1 MSKSKIFFCFC
12 LSFIGG
18 IFLSS
23 INEIPQPVQLGVLV
37 LGIFLISVLWKYKK
51 MAVIGFCILFLV
63 LGIWRHQEAQSRIVD
78 SGPSLNGLND
88 SNREVVLT
96 GVISSE
102 PAIGEKTLKLRVKTV
117 LITVGRFPEYKYG
130 DKLEI
135 TGLLKTP
142 SEDID
147 GFNYRNYLQKEGIYS
162 VMDFPKIELLGRGFG
177 NPVMDVLF
185 SFKNKFKEI
194 AGNFISPPEVGIL
207 EALVFGDEGKISQ
220 EWKDKLNITGT
231 RHIAAVSGM
240 NITIIASLIL
250 SFVLSLGL
258 WRRQAFYLTIFLLVI
273 FILMIGAPASAVR
286 AGIMAAVLMLAQHL
300 GRLQASGRA
309 VIFAAVLMLFLN
321 PLLLK
326 FDIGFQLS
334 FLAVLGMIYLQPFF
348 SDFLKKI
355 PDPVVFPLRAALS
368 ATLSAQVFTLPILI
382 YNFGRVSLI
391 SPITNILIVPLLA
404 PLTVLIFIFG
414 FAGLIFWAFGWILSW
429 PVWLFLSYIVKIID
443 WSSRIPWASVFFK
456 EIHWIWLM
464 IFYLILGF
472 MVWRLQESQKLKFLK
487 Y

>member
-1 MSKSKIFFCFC
+1 M
-12 LSFIGG
+12 
-18 IFLSS
+18 
-23 INEIPQPVQLGVLV
+23 QLGFLI

-78 SGPSLNGLND
+78 SGPSLNELNN

-96 GVISSE
+96 GVISNE
-102 PAIGEKTLKLRVKTV
+102 PDIREKSIKLRVKTV
-117 LITVGRFPEYKYG
+117 LITAGRFPEYKYG

-135 TGLLKTP
+135 VGLLKTP
-142 SEDID
+142 SEDIE

-162 VMDFPKIELLGRGFG
+162 IMDFPKIELLGRGFG
-177 NPVMDVLF
+177 NPVMNTLF
-185 SFKNKFKEI
+185 SFKNKFK
-194 AGNFISPPEVGIL
+194 AVARTFVSPPQEGIL
-207 EALVFGDEGKISQ
+207 EALIFGEEENISQ
-220 EWKDKLNITGT
+220 EWKDKLNLTGT

-240 NITIIASLIL
+240 NITIIASLFL
-250 SFVLSLGL
+250 SFILGLGL
-258 WRRQAFYLTIFLLVI
+258 WRRQAFYLTMFLLVI

-286 AGIMAAVLMLAQHL
+286 AGIMAGILMTAQHF
-300 GRLQASGRA
+300 GRLSAASRA
-309 VIFAAVLMLFLN
+309 VTFAAVLMLFLN

-348 SDFLKKI
+348 SNFLKKI
-355 PDPVVFPLRAALS
+355 PDPVVFPLRATLS

-382 YNFGRVSLI
+382 YNFGRISLI
-391 SPITNILIVPLLA
+391 SPITNILIVPFLA
-404 PLTVLIFIFG
+404 PITVLIFIFG

-443 WSSRIPWASVFFK
+443 WSSRIPWASMFF
-456 EIHWIWLM
+456 EEVHWIWLM

-472 MVWRLQESQKLKFLK
+472 IIWRLQERQKLNFLK

>member
-1 MSKSKIFFCFC
+1 MSSFFEISQLFIF
-12 LSFIGG
+12 
-18 IFLSS
+18 
-23 INEIPQPVQLGVLV
+23 GVLI
-37 LGIFLISVLWKYKK
+37 LGIFFISIFWKYPAGPRPQIGGGANGAGKK

-63 LGIWRHQEAQSRIVD
+63 LGIWRHQEAQSRIAD
-78 SGPSLNGLND
+78 SGPSLSELND

-102 PAIGEKTLKLRVKTV
+102 PAMGEKTLKLRVKTV

-162 VMDFPKIELLGRGFG
+162 IMDFPEIELLGRGLG
-177 NPVMDVLF
+177 NPAMNVLF

-194 AGNFISPPEVGIL
+194 ARNFVSPPEVGIL
-207 EALVFGDEGKISQ
+207 EALVFGDEGEISQ
-220 EWKDKLNITGT
+220 EWKNKLNLTGT

-250 SFVLSLGL
+250 SFVLGLGL

-273 FILMIGAPASAVR
+273 FILMIGSPASAVR
-286 AGIMAAVLMLAQHL
+286 AGIMAGILMAAQYF
-300 GRLQASGRA
+300 GRLSVASRA
-309 VIFAAVLMLFLN
+309 VTFAAVLMLFLN

-334 FLAVLGMIYLQPFF
+334 FLAILGMIYLQPLF
-348 SDFLKKI
+348 SNFLKKI
-355 PDPVVFPLRAALS
+355 PDPAVFPLRAALS
-368 ATLSAQVFTLPILI
+368 ATLSAQIFTLPILI
-382 YNFGRVSLI
+382 YNFGRISLI

-414 FAGLIFWAFGWILSW
+414 LAGLIFWGFGWILSW
-429 PVWLFLSYIVKIID
+429 PVWLFLAYIVKIID
-443 WSSRIPWASVFFK
+443 WSAQIPRASILFRD
-456 EIHWIWLM
+456 IHWIWL
-464 IFYLILGF
+464 ITFYLILGLII
-472 MVWRLQESQKLKFLK
+472 WRLQERQKLKFLK

>member
-1 MSKSKIFFCFC
+1 
-12 LSFIGG
+12 
-18 IFLSS
+18 
-23 INEIPQPVQLGVLV
+23 
-37 LGIFLISVLWKYKK
+37 

-102 PAIGEKTLKLRVKTV
+102 SAIGEKTLKLRVKTV

-258 WRRQAFYLTIFLLVI
+258 WRRQAFYLTIFLYLVHVI
-273 FILMIGAPASAVR
+273 F
-286 AGIMAAVLMLAQHL
+286 
-300 GRLQASGRA
+300 
-309 VIFAAVLMLFLN
+309 
-321 PLLLK
+321 
-326 FDIGFQLS
+326 
-334 FLAVLGMIYLQPFF
+334 
-348 SDFLKKI
+348 
-355 PDPVVFPLRAALS
+355 
-368 ATLSAQVFTLPILI
+368 T
-382 YNFGRVSLI
+382 
-391 SPITNILIVPLLA
+391 
-404 PLTVLIFIFG
+404 FI
-414 FAGLIFWAFGWILSW
+414 
-429 PVWLFLSYIVKIID
+429 
-443 WSSRIPWASVFFK
+443 
-456 EIHWIWLM
+456 E
-464 IFYLILGF
+464 
-472 MVWRLQESQKLKFLK
+472 
-487 Y
+487 